1 MKFSCHNSHCLLE
14 TEFSLPVLYL
24 LVSESVE
31 TVVCR
36 KELIVVKTQK
46 QFMSMK
52 VHISRVLLL
61 LYLTLAFISF
71 YHLPSTL
78 LPFYLQQTP
87 ITLYPVKNV
96 KTQIPSNLI
105 ETPHIKPVLT
115 DLVYFNRFLCIEICN
130 IVLW

>member
-1 MKFSCHNSHCLLE
+1 
-14 TEFSLPVLYL
+14 
-24 LVSESVE
+24 
-31 TVVCR
+31 
-36 KELIVVKTQK
+36 
-46 QFMSMK
+46 MK
-52 VHISRVLLL
+52 VHISLVILLL
-61 LYLTLAFISF
+61 SLTLAFISF
-71 YHLPSTL
+71 YLLLFYSSTL

-87 ITLYPVKNV
+87 ITLNPVNNV